1 MSQNVA
7 RTLLLA
13 LASLCVSAA
22 SSAASAADA
31 SEGETDGDTF
41 SVLTGVSVQ
50 HDDNLFRLASD
61 ADTRAILGGSTRAD
75 TITVSSLALRLD
87 KSLSLQRF
95 ELEAGLEDHRYATFD
110 YLDFTAANY
119 SAIWHWSVTPEL
131 HGRLSSTHRESLNS
145 FVDYTGYRTRNVR
158 SDETRRFDSTFD
170 TGGAWHLLGSVDQT
184 TRTNSETF
192 NQEDDS
198 RLTSLEVGVRRDF
211 RSGAALAYVAKTGRG
226 EYVNRA
232 HALVST
238 QFDNRFDQREDEV
251 SLTWPIDGKLSL
263 DARVAHVERTHEHFS
278 DRDYAGNTGALAV
291 TWRPTAKTSLQAGFR
306 RELSSYQSS
315 NASYISTDRF
325 TLNPLWQITAKTA
338 LRGRYDYARRNYRGA
353 ITTNAQEGRLDTQQS
368 AAIEL
373 EWHALRDLTL
383 SASLQN
389 DRRRSNISGVDY
401 NSTAAGVSARMEF

>member
-1 MSQNVA
+1 MSQNLA

-13 LASLCVSAA
+13 LAGLCVSVA
-22 SSAASAADA
+22 STADA
-31 SEGETDGDTF
+31 SEDEADGDTF

-61 ADTRAILGGSTRAD
+61 ADTRAVLGRSTRAD

-87 KSLSLQRF
+87 KALSLQRF
-95 ELEAGLEDHRYATFD
+95 ELEAGLENHRYATFD

-119 SAIWHWSVTPEL
+119 SAIWHWSVTPAL
-131 HGRLSSTHRESLNS
+131 HGGLSSKRRESLNS

-158 SDETRRFDSTFD
+158 TDETRRFDSTLD
-170 TGGAWHLLGSVDQT
+170 VGSAWHLLGSVDQT
-184 TRTNSETF
+184 TRTNSEAF
-192 NQEDDS
+192 NQEADS

-226 EYVNRA
+226 EYFNRPQ
-232 HALVST
+232 ALVST
-238 QFDNRFDQREDEV
+238 QSDNRFDQREDEFT
-251 SLTWPIDGKLSL
+251 LNWPIDGKLSAN
-263 DARVAHVERTHEHFS
+263 ARLAHVERTHEHFS
-278 DRDYAGNTGALAV
+278 DRDYAGNTGTLAL

-315 NASYISTDRF
+315 NASYISTDGF
-325 TLNPLWQITAKTA
+325 TLTPHWQITAKTA
-338 LRGRYDYARRNYRGA
+338 LRGRYDYARRHYRGA
-353 ITTNAQEGRLDTQQS
+353 IAESAEEGRQDTQQS

-373 EWHALRDLTL
+373 EWQALNDLTL

-401 NSTAAGVSARMEF
+401 SSTTAGISARIDF